1 MKIGA
6 IVGVI
11 LGIIIFLI
19 MIPYLSMEECTPETF
34 EDTYTIIG
42 IAGDEHFPLLDTE
55 EFTRFIQY
63 HARNGANAFEM
74 ENVTGDPGY
83 IMTGVDVIYLGADFQ
98 YNLLTDFDTVCIQWY
113 SNNDTFT
120 IDPGDTGFY
129 MVGTI
134 EIRAIY
140 Y

>member
-19 MIPYLSMEECTPETF
+19 MIPYISMEECTPETF
-34 EDTYTIIG
+34 EDTYTIVG
-42 IAGDEHFPLLDTE
+42 IAGDDHFPLLDTV

-63 HARNGANAFEM
+63 HTRNGANAFEM

-98 YNLLTDFDTVCIQWY
+98 YNILTEIGGVCIQWY
-113 SNNDTFT
+113 INSSTFT
-120 IDPGDTGFY
+120 IDPGDTGFF